1 MSDQGRNSHA
11 TPALYL
17 ALELG
22 LKSWKLAFTTGLG
35 QKPRFRTVPGG
46 GGDRLL
52 TEIERAKVRFGL
64 AQGVRVVSLYE
75 AGRDGFWLHRFLGAH
90 GVENVVVDSSS
101 IEVNRRRRRA
111 KTDRLDATK
120 LLSLL
125 IRRELGEQHVFGV
138 VVVPEPEDEDE
149 RHLHRALVTL
159 KRERTRVSNRIRGLL
174 FNQGIRMEVDRRFR
188 EDLEGQCLWDGSPL
202 GAGVRYRVLLEYA
215 RWEQLQEQIS
225 EVEAKRRALILR
237 SDTASAEKARR
248 LLSLQGLGVNGAWLL
263 TRELFSWR
271 RFRNRRELASYAG
284 LCPTPHRSGEEQQER
299 GISKAG
305 NTWVRTIAVELA
317 WGWLRLQP
325 DSELSRWYRDRFGG
339 GGPRLR
345 KIGIVALAR
354 KLLIAL
360 WRFSE
365 GGVLPEGAQLKS
377 APLAI

>member
-1 MSDQGRNSHA
+1 
-11 TPALYL
+11 
-17 ALELG
+17 
-22 LKSWKLAFTTGLG
+22 
-35 QKPRFRTVPGG
+35 
-46 GGDRLL
+46 
-52 TEIERAKVRFGL
+52 
-64 AQGVRVVSLYE
+64 
-75 AGRDGFWLHRFLGAH
+75 
-90 GVENVVVDSSS
+90 
-101 IEVNRRRRRA
+101 
-111 KTDRLDATK
+111 
-120 LLSLL
+120 
-125 IRRELGEQHVFGV
+125 
-138 VVVPEPEDEDE
+138 
-149 RHLHRALVTL
+149 
-159 KRERTRVSNRIRGLL
+159 
-174 FNQGIRMEVDRRFR
+174 
-188 EDLEGQCLWDGSPL
+188 
-202 GAGVRYRVLLEYA
+202 VLLEYA